1 MTPAQLIRAAILD
14 DASYVFS
21 EANVD
26 ELFREAAA
34 NGEIEDLISD
44 FREGQVTTDIPAPWS
59 RHYEARSVAAKI
71 GDQWVGWT
79 YWYGGGKHGCPD
91 EIPWMEDAYFPTMEQ
106 LFMLG
111 IVLKRVSFPLP
122 RDTWHVLPGGVPYV
136 TIHDVAMLP

>member
-1 MTPAQLIRAAILD
+1 MTPTQLIRAAILD

-79 YWYGGGKHGCPD
+79 YWYGGGKHSDP
-91 EIPWMEDAYFPTMEQ
+91 ESIPWMEDAYFLTCHVEEKVV
-106 LFMLG
+106 
-111 IVLKRVSFPLP
+111 IVRTFEKLEP
-122 RDTWHVLPGGVPYV
+122 
-136 TIHDVAMLP
+136 